1 MARKGRKGGGR
12 GAQLIAAY
20 RLTKQADPRIG
31 WILLSIGLLVF
42 AVVFTIGYLIGM
54 PWFGAI
60 FAVLLAVLVMLI
72 VFGRRAERAAFSQ
85 VEGTPGAAAA
95 VLNSLRRGWT
105 VTPAVAVTKNQD
117 VVHRAIGRPGVVLV
131 GEGAPSRVANLLAAE
146 KRRMSR
152 FVGDAPIYDVIVG
165 DGANQVK
172 LRKLHR
178 HVTRLPRNLKPAQVT
193 ELNHRLRALGATNL
207 PMPKGPLP
215 KNVKLPRGPKTTR

>member
-1 MARKGRKGGGR
+1 MARKDRKGSGR
-12 GAQLIAAY
+12 AAQIIAAY

-31 WILLSIGLLVF
+31 WILLGVGLAVF
-42 AVVFTIGYLIGM
+42 VVVFGIGWLLDMTWFIG
-54 PWFGAI
+54 I
-60 FAVLLAVLVMLI
+60 LAVLLAVLAMLI
-72 VFGRRAERAAFSQ
+72 VFGRRAERAAFAQ
-85 VEGTPGAAAA
+85 VEGQPGAAAA

-152 FVGDAPIYDVIVG
+152 FVGEAPIYDVVVG
-165 DGANQVK
+165 DGDNQVP

-178 HVTRLPRNLKPAQVT
+178 HVMKLPRNLKPAQVT
-193 ELNHRLRALGATNL
+193 ELNNRLRALGAMNL
-207 PMPKGPLP
+207 PVPKGPMP
-215 KNVKLPRGPKTTR
+215 KNVKMPRGPKMG

>member
-1 MARKGRKGGGR
+1 MARKDRKSGGGR
-12 GAQLIAAY
+12 AAQVIAAY
-20 RLTKQADPRIG
+20 RLTKQADPRVGFVIAG
-31 WILLSIGLLVF
+31 VFLAVFLVVF
-42 AVVFTIGYLIGM
+42 AIGFLVDMAIT
-54 PWFGAI
+54 FGI
-60 FAVLLAVLVMLI
+60 FAVPLALLAALI
-72 VFGRRAERAAFSQ
+72 VFGRRAQRAAYAQ

-152 FVGDAPIYDVIVG
+152 FVGDAPIYDVVVG
-165 DGANQVK
+165 DGEGQVS
-172 LRKLHR
+172 LRKLHN
-178 HVTRLPRNLKPAQVT
+178 HVVKLPRNLRPAEVT
-193 ELNHRLRALGATNL
+193 ELNNRLRALGATNI

-215 KNVKLPRGPKTTR
+215 KNVKMPRGPKPR